1 MEFNTIVDFIFL
13 TLGIMVLIP
22 CFVFFVECLAAFI
35 SASPSFNPE
44 NINPEG
50 FPKGLAGTSRPRTTI
65 LIPAHNEAEQI
76 VKVIQVLQTQL
87 SEQDQVIV
95 IADNCHDD
103 TAELA
108 RSTGPKGLAL
118 CASVKVL
125 EREHKTDRG
134 KGYALDYAIKYMFK
148 NNINPEVLVILDGD
162 CIVGPE
168 TIKNITNSA
177 IATGRPVQATYLM
190 EQPDNPSL
198 KDRVSMFSIKVK
210 NQVRLLGLNR
220 LGWHSLLTGSGMAFP
235 WSLISGVSLAGSKTT
250 DDMQLTVDLVL
261 AGSTPVFCEN
271 ALVIGRLMKDQDAQ
285 SQRSRWEHG
294 HLEMIG
300 VEVPRLLKAFIKTGN
315 WAALGL
321 ALDILIPPLSLLVMT
336 WIASMIGFL
345 LVAIF
350 TAVSLVNHI
359 VPLWY
364 NASHIF
370 PAVIVAI
377 GGGFLLTGVLLAWI
391 KFGRADLP
399 LKNLIAIP
407 FYILGKIPIYLNFL
421 VKPQSRWLKTER
433 DLPNN
438 H

>member
-1 MEFNTIVDFIFL
+1 M
-13 TLGIMVLIP
+13 
-22 CFVFFVECLAAFI
+22 FFVECLAAFI
-35 SASPSFNPE
+35 SASPSFDPE
-44 NINPEG
+44 NVNPQG
-50 FPKGLAGTSRPRTTI
+50 SAIAPQPRTTV

-76 VKVIQVLQTQL
+76 VNVIQVLQTQL
-87 SEQDQVIV
+87 TEQDQVIV

-108 RSTGPKGLAL
+108 RATK
-118 CASVKVL
+118 VKVL

-162 CIVGPE
+162 CIVKPD
-168 TIKNITNSA
+168 TIKNITSKA

-235 WSLISGVSLAGSKTT
+235 WSLIREVSLAGSKTT
-250 DDMQLTVDLVL
+250 DDMQLTVDLAL

-300 VEVPRLLKAFIKTGN
+300 VEVPRLLKAFIKTNPKGLAPNVASN

-336 WIASMIGFL
+336 WIASMIGFW
-345 LVAIF
+345 LVALG
-350 TAVSLVNHI
+350 TAVS
-359 VPLWY
+359 
-364 NASHIF
+364 SF
-370 PAVIVAI
+370 PAVIVTIA
-377 GGGFLLTGVLLAWI
+377 GGLLLTGVLLAWI

>member
-1 MEFNTIVDFIFL
+1 MEFSLIVDFIFIAA
-13 TLGIMVLIP
+13 GIIILIP
-22 CFVFFVECLAAFI
+22 CLMFFLECLGAFI
-35 SASPSFNPE
+35 LSSPSLNLE
-44 NINPEG
+44 NI
-50 FPKGLAGTSRPRTTI
+50 KRPITTI

-76 VKVIQVLQTQL
+76 IDVIQVLQTQIT
-87 SEQDQVIV
+87 EQDRVIV
-95 IADNCHDD
+95 IADNCHDN

-108 RSTGPKGLAL
+108 RSTG
-118 CASVKVL
+118 VEVL

-134 KGYALDYAIKYMFK
+134 KGYALDYAIQQIQD
-148 NNINPEVLVILDGD
+148 NPPEVLVILDGD
-162 CIVGPE
+162 CIVEPD
-168 TIKNITNSA
+168 TIKNITSSA

-235 WSLISGVSLAGSKTT
+235 WSLINKVSLAGSKTT
-250 DDMQLTVDLVL
+250 DDMQLTVDLAL

-271 ALVIGRLMKDQDAQ
+271 ALVMGRLMKDRDAQ

-294 HLEMIG
+294 HLEMIAI
-300 VEVPRLLKAFIKTGN
+300 EVPKLLRAFFKTKKLS
-315 WAALGL
+315 ALIL
-321 ALDILIPPLSLLVMT
+321 ALDILIPPLSLLVMA
-336 WIASMIGFL
+336 WMVSMMVFW

-350 TAVSLVNHI
+350 TAISI
-359 VPLWY
+359 V
-364 NASHIF
+364 
-370 PAVIVAI
+370 PAVIVTIA
-377 GGGFLLTGVLLAWI
+377 GGLLLTSVLLAWV

-407 FYILGKIPIYLNFL
+407 FYILVKIPIYLNFL